1 MWLMVSKWFISHYY
15 PNIYFYCHHYNLFT
29 TMWGPR
35 TIAKLVQ
42 ITSITRVYVYDTCNY
57 SIHGVTNQRITGGP
71 HIVVAN
77 SD

>member
-1 MWLMVSKWFISHYY
+1 
-15 PNIYFYCHHYNLFT
+15 
-29 TMWGPR
+29 MWGPR

-42 ITSITRVYVYDTCNY
+42 ITSITRVYVYDTYNY

-77 SD
+77 SDWWWLQLVISMGLYIP